1 MSSVRVAVINTED
14 AAIWSPVTFADMF
27 VSLLSAEG
35 EQWHIFNLLPE
46 TTDLPNIDSYDAFV
60 ITGSHYDVRDCGH
73 LAWFVPLCT
82 LIQHVAKNPSKRM
95 YAGCYGCQIVA
106 HALGGAVDYNSDKK
120 LYLGVKNI
128 KLLPEFTSLAAT
140 DKRQEVSLIVAHG
153 DCVSSLPAGSTLLA
167 SSEQTQHE
175 VFTCGAGQNILACQ
189 SHPEF
194 DYAYAIRDKIWPQTL
209 AKDGGAC
216 IANKENALAALEA
229 FNDCDAK
236 YMCAVIRSFLLQ
248 K

>member
-1 MSSVRVAVINTED
+1 M
-14 AAIWSPVTFADMF
+14 
-27 VSLLSAEG
+27 
-35 EQWHIFNLLPE
+35 
-46 TTDLPNIDSYDAFV
+46 
-60 ITGSHYDVRDCGH
+60 
-73 LAWFVPLCT
+73 
-82 LIQHVAKNPSKRM
+82 
-95 YAGCYGCQIVA
+95 
-106 HALGGAVDYNSDKK
+106 DYNSDKK